1 MVGKDRGVFTFT
13 WKICCS
19 ARVEGGLVSLGYNL
33 LEFQTVLNMHGGF
46 DELLNTSMR
55 RVRAEL
61 RIIVYPRCH
70 ALRLFITSSSGY
82 LARYISTARFIRGEL
97 RTVGISSIPVLFF
110 ALSLHAKASVGSS
123 NIAHGVGSI
132 IFAYKSHHM
141 TVVLGALHVQQQ
153 AIFSTFGPLPP
164 GMPSLSVLLFDFV
177 LVIAKDSRCS
187 PFYTSII
194 TPYTSL
200 SSDSN

>member
-1 MVGKDRGVFTFT
+1 
-13 WKICCS
+13 
-19 ARVEGGLVSLGYNL
+19 
-33 LEFQTVLNMHGGF
+33 MHGGF

-70 ALRLFITSSSGY
+70 ALRPFITSSSGY

-141 TVVLGALHVQQQ
+141 TV
-153 AIFSTFGPLPP
+153 
-164 GMPSLSVLLFDFV
+164 LLQ
-177 LVIAKDSRCS
+177 LVWFWELCTCNSKQFLAVANYLRPVAARHAYYCS
-187 PFYTSII
+187 ILY
-194 TPYTSL
+194 
-200 SSDSN
+200 